1 MAEIVFET
9 RGARLTLPLAEL
21 AAPEQATLLDAVRH
35 VGLPLG
41 QSCRGEGVC
50 RSCAVEIL
58 AGHDG
63 LTAASPLEQRF
74 GFVETR
80 RLACQAHLLAAD
92 AAIRVVVGHPAWGR
106 PAAAQ
111 PEPPGPAA
119 DVSVDP

>member
-1 MAEIVFET
+1 MHLPFDWRSAE
-9 RGARLTLPLAEL
+9 AEY
-21 AAPEQATLLDAVRH
+21 
-35 VGLPLG
+35 
-41 QSCRGEGVC
+41 QST
-50 RSCAVEIL
+50 
-58 AGHDG
+58 G
-63 LTAASPLEQRF
+63 LTAPSPLEQRF

-92 AAIRVVVGHPAWGR
+92 ATIRVVVGHPAWGR